1 MRTFLFKN
9 LCVEPVKK
17 GDSIKKEENPDKN
30 RKCFIQ
36 PFEKWGALL
45 FVPVHPGKNVDYR

>member
-1 MRTFLFKN
+1 

-17 GDSIKKEENPDKN
+17 GDSVKKEDNPDKN

-45 FVPVHPGKNVDYR
+45 LVPVHPGKNVDYR